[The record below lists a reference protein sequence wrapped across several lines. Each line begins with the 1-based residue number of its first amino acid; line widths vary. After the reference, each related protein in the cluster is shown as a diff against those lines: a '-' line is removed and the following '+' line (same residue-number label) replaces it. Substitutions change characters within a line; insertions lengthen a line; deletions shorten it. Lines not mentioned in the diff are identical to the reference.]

1 MRSQPL
7 AQSDSAP
14 EPHERRDIISVNGVT
29 RMFGPVTALQDVSM
43 QLTEGEVTAL
53 VGDNGAGKST
63 LVKMISGIL
72 PPSSGS
78 IQFDGAE
85 MQFGTAAHAREAG
98 IETVYQDLALAG
110 NMPVWAN
117 IFLGRE
123 LVRGPLGLLD
133 KKRMAE
139 RAREMLAQFNMNVP
153 PINGSVDMLSGG
165 QRQLIA
171 IARAAAWGSRLIIMD
186 EPTAALGVAETRAVE
201 GVIQTLKARGF
212 SVLIISHNLDQV
224 FRLSDR
230 IWVLRRGRMIGERRT
245 ESCHANDIVSM
256 ITGAAAL
263 GTGDKP

>member
-1 MRSQPL
+1 MLSPPL

-14 EPHERRDIISVNGVT
+14 VLNRDIVRVDNVT
-29 RMFGPVTALQDVSM
+29 RVFGPVTALQDVSM
-43 QLTEGEVTAL
+43 RLAEGEVTAL

-72 PPSSGS
+72 PPSSGT
-78 IQFDGAE
+78 IHFDGAE
-85 MQFGTAAHAREAG
+85 MKFGTAAHAREAG

-123 LVRGPLGLLD
+123 IVRGPFRLLD
-133 KKRMAE
+133 KKQMAE
-139 RAREMLAQFNMNVP
+139 RAREMLAQFDMNVP
-153 PINGSVDMLSGG
+153 PINGTVDMLSGG

-201 GVIQTLKARGF
+201 GVIQTLKSRGF

-245 ESCHANDIVSM
+245 VACHANDIVSM
-256 ITGAAAL
+256 ITGAAAPSN
-263 GTGDKP
+263 GDKP